1 MEVKLLPRIKL
12 FRYLV
17 LVLTLT
23 GLVSADATRD
33 HAVIAASGG
42 VAPIGNPIGSVTVSF
57 EEIIAGSPATVSIVI
72 AGCKLGL
79 TCDTL
84 ETYTTVAN
92 SIRHPTISTVYD
104 YFTVTASWTGGTSV
118 SVTVNTTLT
127 TATNGSGGVGGSSSW
142 GAITGYLPNQT
153 DLGSALTALTQVWPS
168 TPGVPTCTGT
178 PCTAYGTTL
187 TEYGSSAG
195 VATSSDPGAIAEV
208 PMVAN
213 GSHGMKPSASGALN
227 TGAFAPSYTLPVAT
241 SSTLGGVKPDGTSVL
256 NVAGVLSA
264 TAASV
269 GADVSGAAATAQSTA
284 ETYATNASNIG
295 SGTLA
300 AGRLPNPVVIG
311 TDNSAAGTL
320 NVSNGSANAHT
331 VFGSAATTTNTILGF
346 ATVPTNGHLVTCTV
360 SSTTCTLTDGG
371 AVPSAGVT
379 SVFTRTGAV
388 TATSGDYTLDL
399 IASPAASV
407 SFTAPATDTYSFLGT
422 APASTSSGTGTA
434 AGTLFNAMAPTGGAT
449 TGSATTAGAG
459 GNISYTAGAGGSGSG
474 GTNASGGAGGSINLI
489 PGVGGA
495 KSGSGTA
502 GVNGQVNIGLA
513 GTIGGILGFAGLTS
527 GIATCTAPAVAG
539 TATNAVVCS
548 NGFNVPQ
555 NSGTAVNGGST
566 PYYAFTGDT
575 KTGMGATGTSTSQVG
590 LYSNGNLIAYF
601 GALATGMTLYST
613 SPIRWSDFSTF
624 NDTYLCRAS
633 ASVFEVGTTSCNA
646 LGTLNTGVIN
656 TGTSVAAGGFTA
668 VSIGTPTQIY
678 NTATTSSSASISAT
692 TMIANGAADRNYRF
706 NAYVGQLAAGAT
718 CSVAGSIAINIVYT
732 DPITGTAYTYVVP
745 VLLSGGT
752 AMGANVP
759 LSTSTPTVANVG
771 NATIQFRAKAS
782 TNVQFSTTYAQG
794 TCSSGSP
801 TYSIY
806 PDLEAL

>member
-1 MEVKLLPRIKL
+1 MDGAMKKLSAVLALL
-12 FRYLV
+12 FVSVCGHAQISGSSSRPLTVQNNGTSAGTVTGQRV
-17 LVLTLT
+17 LNFVSGCTATLT
-23 GLVSADATRD
+23 SGVFNITCS
-33 HAVIAASGG
+33 SGG
-42 VAPIGNPIGSVTVSF
+42 VTVNGGSNIAVPNFQNGTGGNIINFVAAGSNIQASIPTDTVTNSMLQNNGTTVGGANCVLGASCTPTLDAIGS
-57 EEIIAGSPATVSIVI
+57 P
-72 AGCKLGL
+72 
-79 TCDTL
+79 
-84 ETYTTVAN
+84 
-92 SIRHPTISTVYD
+92 
-104 YFTVTASWTGGTSV
+104 
-118 SVTVNTTLT
+118 
-127 TATNGSGGVGGSSSW
+127 
-142 GAITGYLPNQT
+142 Q
-153 DLGSALTALTQVWPS
+153 
-168 TPGVPTCTGT
+168 
-178 PCTAYGTTL
+178 
-187 TEYGSSAG
+187 
-195 VATSSDPGAIAEV
+195 
-208 PMVAN
+208 
-213 GSHGMKPSASGALN
+213 
-227 TGAFAPSYTLPVAT
+227 
-241 SSTLGGVKPDGTSVL
+241 
-256 NVAGVLSA
+256 
-264 TAASV
+264 
-269 GADVSGAAATAQSTA
+269 
-284 ETYATNASNIG
+284 
-295 SGTLA
+295 
-300 AGRLPNPVVIG
+300 
-311 TDNSAAGTL
+311 
-320 NVSNGSANAHT
+320 
-331 VFGSAATTTNTILGF
+331 TNT
-346 ATVPTNGHLVTCTV
+346 N
-360 SSTTCTLTDGG
+360 
-371 AVPSAGVT
+371 
-379 SVFTRTGAV
+379 
-388 TATSGDYTLDL
+388 
-399 IASPAASV
+399 V
-407 SFTAPATDTYSFLGT
+407 SFTASAGYGYTFLGT

-434 AGTLFNAMAPTGGAT
+434 PGTLFNAMAPTGGAT

-527 GIATCTAPAVAG
+527 GTATCTAPAVAG

-575 KTGMGATGTSTSQVG
+575 KTGMGAVGTSTSEAG